1 MRQRLTYSRFQA
13 MTPSE
18 QTTAYLT
25 HEANEG
31 KPGKNDSEG
40 PSTVAQADFTNDW
53 RQAFSQFASKLPN
66 Y

>member
-1 MRQRLTYSRFQA
+1 

-18 QTTAYLT
+18 QTTAYFT
-25 HEANEG
+25 HESNAG

-40 PSTVAQADFTNDW
+40 PSTVSQADFTNDW

-66 Y
+66 H